1 MLKYILI
8 LLTMIVFSFS
18 FSFRD
23 YYKTKLDRSAV
34 IVKYIGCKSLSDYLA
49 HHTPELTDDEFNSLF
64 KTFCPRILE
73 TLDKW
78 HMRKFGHAYENKTSY
93 ELLGEAFISSIL
105 QTTPQCLR
113 VTNHPEWE
121 RGYIYYCKGGIETH
135 VYDSFRV
142 IAGGVICEDVLE
154 GRLDNIALKTKDL
167 VESFSTQIPVC
178 TLEHLLIDTVLK
190 IHKNKNKI
198 RFGCEVLENC
208 KALDFQSVFS
218 P

>member
-1 MLKYILI
+1 M
-8 LLTMIVFSFS
+8 MVVFSLSYS
-18 FSFRD
+18 FKD
-23 YYKTKLDRSAV
+23 YYETKTDRST
-34 IVKYIGCKSLSDYLA
+34 IIHKHIGCKSLSDYLA
-49 HHTPELTDDEFNSLF
+49 RHTSELSDNEFNSLF
-64 KTFCPRILE
+64 KAFSPRILE
-73 TLDKW
+73 SLDKL
-78 HMRKFGHAYENKTSY
+78 HIRKFGHAYENKTSY
-93 ELLGEAFISSIL
+93 ELIGEAFISSNL

-135 VYDSFRV
+135 VYDSFRD

-190 IHKNKNKI
+190 IHKNRNKI
-198 RFGCEVLENC
+198 
-208 KALDFQSVFS
+208 
-218 P
+218 

>member
-8 LLTMIVFSFS
+8 LVTMFAFSFL
-18 FSFRD
+18 FSPKD
-23 YYKTKLDRSAV
+23 YYKEKTDRSS
-34 IVKYIGCKSLSDYLA
+34 IIHNHLGCKSLSDYLA
-49 HHTPELTDDEFNSLF
+49 RHTTELTDKEFNSLF

-78 HMRKFGHAYENKTSY
+78 HIRKFGHDYENKTSY

-105 QTTPQCLR
+105 QTTPRCLR

-121 RGYIYYCKGGIETH
+121 RGYIYYRKESIESH
-135 VYDSFRV
+135 SYDSFRV

-154 GRLDNIALKTKDL
+154 GRLDNIALKSKNL

-178 TLEHLLIDTVLK
+178 TLEHLLIDTMLK
-190 IHKNKNKI
+190 IYKNKNKI
-198 RFGCEVLENC
+198 RFGCEVLENS